1 MTAARIILALVVVST
16 GLFTGL
22 VLYIVG
28 MFQPLL
34 SQLSGAEFTAVMDRF
49 LPAARKNFL
58 NYLFTLTSLLAPV
71 VALLLLR
78 DHTDTAMF
86 WLTLAGWLAFFAGP
100 ILGSRFVAEPL
111 YDVMLSWDAHHPPA
125 DWLATRARYY
135 RINAIRTT
143 GSLAALV
150 LFVAALAQPTP

>member
-28 MFQPLL
+28 LFQPLL
-34 SQLSGAEFTAVMDRF
+34 TKLSGAEFTVVMDRF
-49 LPAARKNFL
+49 LPAARKNLF
-58 NYLFTLTSLLAPV
+58 NYLFTLTTLLGPV
-71 VALLLLR
+71 AALILLR
-78 DHTDTAMF
+78 DHTNTAMF
-86 WLTLAGWLAFFAGP
+86 WLTLAGWLA
-100 ILGSRFVAEPL
+100 
-111 YDVMLSWDAHHPPA
+111 
-125 DWLATRARYY
+125 TRAPYY